1 MLSNILFLF
10 RLYNCLSIDDSDDM
24 PQDFGLQAFQ
34 LLSAVNILGE
44 MFGVGVPILF
54 LQGSVS
60 ISVNHL
66 HSSPIIH
73 FFRGLLHYDCS
84 FGFR

>member
-10 RLYNCLSIDDSDDM
+10 RLYNCLSIDDSDDK

-34 LLSAVNILGE
+34 LLSAVSILGE

-66 HSSPIIH
+66 HSSPIIL
-73 FFRGLLHYDCS
+73 FFRGLLHYDCN